1 MGKPITPP
9 PDSRE
14 PVPSDESVPVKWR
27 GVWVWRALLA
37 LILLSLIGGV
47 ALSQWVTRDLRNAN
61 EQLEQ
66 AVDKLRNEADTL
78 GRTVTSLQDQVGDLS
93 SELKQTAKK
102 LPPNLP
108 DLIRQVKHSIVT
120 VYVGTAQGSGFAV
133 DLEPPAGYQTAILTA
148 AHVVDAA
155 THMGG
160 PRVFVSQG
168 PDLIPAKLWTWGF
181 RADIAVI
188 YVDARFPP
196 LPWASDVGHD
206 PSVGDFAV
214 AIGSPYGLEGTTTS
228 GIISQLYSQ
237 FPALIQTDAA
247 MNPGNSGGPLIN
259 RYGEVLGVN
268 SFALSGQDLNFASAI
283 DNTCAHLIRC

>member
-14 PVPSDESVPVKWR
+14 PVPSDQSVPVKWR
-27 GVWVWRALLA
+27 GVWAWRALLA

-47 ALSQWVTRDLRNAN
+47 ALSQWEIRDLRNAN

-108 DLIRQVKHSIVT
+108 DLIRQVKALHRHRVRWNRPRLGLRRRSR
-120 VYVGTAQGSGFAV
+120 TARRLPNCHPDS
-133 DLEPPAGYQTAILTA
+133 

-228 GIISQLYSQ
+228 GIIS
-237 FPALIQTDAA
+237 
-247 MNPGNSGGPLIN
+247 
-259 RYGEVLGVN
+259 
-268 SFALSGQDLNFASAI
+268 
-283 DNTCAHLIRC
+283 